1 MELLKQHIE
10 ALVFSSENN
19 VTADE
24 IKQCLKKVY
33 GWELNTEE
41 IKTQLNDLKE
51 KYSAEEFAFELVE
64 IADGYR
70 FLTKTQYY
78 PVVSVFLEIKARK
91 RLTTA
96 ALETLS
102 IIAYRQPVSK
112 PEIEKIRGVNT
123 DYSIQKLLEKD
134 LIVIDGKGTGPGK
147 PILYSVSK
155 TFMDHFGLKTM
166 KDLPKLKDLQMAES
180 QIGLTVEEQISGDQ
194 PAEETMNEP
203 PSEINLEEPR

>member
-1 MELLKQHIE
+1 
-10 ALVFSSENN
+10 
-19 VTADE
+19 
-24 IKQCLKKVY
+24 VY
-33 GWELNTEE
+33 GWEISTEE
-41 IKTQLNDLKE
+41 IKTQLDELKV
-51 KYSAEEFAFELVE
+51 KYSTEEFAFELVE

-78 PVVSVFLEIKARK
+78 PVVSVFLEIKAKK

-102 IIAYRQPVSK
+102 IIAYRQPISK

-147 PILYSVSK
+147 PILYTVSK
-155 TFMDHFGLKTM
+155 TFMDHFGLKSM
-166 KDLPKLKDLQMAES
+166 EDLPKLKDLKADES
-180 QIGLTVEEQISGDQ
+180 QIGLSLTEEH
-194 PAEETMNEP
+194 PAEENVNETSP
-203 PSEINLEEPR
+203 EINLEEPRL